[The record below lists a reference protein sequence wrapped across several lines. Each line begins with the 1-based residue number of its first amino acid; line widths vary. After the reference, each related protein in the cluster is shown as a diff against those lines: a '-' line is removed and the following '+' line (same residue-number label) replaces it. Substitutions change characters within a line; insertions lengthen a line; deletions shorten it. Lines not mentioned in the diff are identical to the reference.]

1 MTDEQ
6 RKRFTVISN
15 PNMEEKHEYKKSYQT
30 NPMTEKLIKY
40 REKEKFSIQDL
51 LKW

>member
-15 PNMEEKHEYKKSYQT
+15 PNMEEKFEHKKSYQT
-30 NPMTEKLIKY
+30 NPLTEKLIKFS
-40 REKEKFSIQDL
+40 EKEKFKIEDL